1 MTLNHRARTHRIV
14 GCFRGYSFGMFTAEA
29 YRHDCAAGRQS
40 YFSFNRFKEV
50 HHVRPGTSALVA
62 GGAVIG
68 AGIGLLFAPQTGA
81 ETRRDVGRY
90 AKKAQLQ
97 ATRWGRS
104 VQSGVKEVMDRSKAL
119 IQKDEQRPRIEAV

>member
-1 MTLNHRARTHRIV
+1 M
-14 GCFRGYSFGMFTAEA
+14 S
-29 YRHDCAAGRQS
+29 DQGRQAA
-40 YFSFNRFKEV
+40 KV
-50 HHVRPGTSALVA
+50 AALVA

-68 AGIGLLFAPQTGA
+68 AGIGLLFAPQTGT

-97 ATRWGRS
+97 ATRWSRS

-119 IQKDEQRPRIEAV
+119 TRKDDQRPRIEAV

>member
-1 MTLNHRARTHRIV
+1 M
-14 GCFRGYSFGMFTAEA
+14 S
-29 YRHDCAAGRQS
+29 DQGRQAA
-40 YFSFNRFKEV
+40 KV
-50 HHVRPGTSALVA
+50 AALVA

-97 ATRWGRS
+97 ATRWSRT
-104 VQSGVKEVMDRSKAL
+104 VQSGVKEVMDRSKSL
-119 IQKDEQRPRIEAV
+119 IRKDDETVRIEAA

>member
-1 MTLNHRARTHRIV
+1 MSDQ
-14 GCFRGYSFGMFTAEA
+14 GCQ
-29 YRHDCAAGRQS
+29 AA
-40 YFSFNRFKEV
+40 KV
-50 HHVRPGTSALVA
+50 AALVA

-97 ATRWGRS
+97 ATRWSRT
-104 VQSGVKEVMDRSKAL
+104 VQSGVKEAMDRSKSL
-119 IQKDEQRPRIEAV
+119 IRKDDQKLRIEAA

>member
-1 MTLNHRARTHRIV
+1 MSDQR
-14 GCFRGYSFGMFTAEA
+14 
-29 YRHDCAAGRQS
+29 RQAT
-40 YFSFNRFKEV
+40 KV
-50 HHVRPGTSALVA
+50 AALVA

-97 ATRWGRS
+97 ATRWNRT
-104 VQSGVKEVMDRSKAL
+104 VQSGVKDAMDRSKSL
-119 IQKDEQRPRIEAV
+119 ICKDDQRPQIEAA